1 MNPRSG
7 ALRSALLDELAL
19 EWRPMRYVVSSLV
32 LVLCAVGSTWGADPP
47 TLEELAAGIE
57 RVRSAPDGE
66 RIVVGHISRKL
77 DTSVDT
83 LRAQRA
89 RTTLAWSDLLIAN
102 LLCKGTKV
110 TVDTVAAELKSGMKW
125 EDIARRHNARL
136 DELIIE
142 VRQSQES
149 MEQRAEDRAPPRTQS
164 PASQGAPGG
173 APTSVVPVPSNSGSG
188 RRY

>member
-1 MNPRSG
+1 MTPMW
-7 ALRSALLDELAL
+7 SA
-19 EWRPMRYVVSSLV
+19 VSILV
-32 LVLCAVGSTWGADPP
+32 LVLCAIGPTWGADPP

-57 RVRSAPDGE
+57 KVRSGPDGE

-77 DTSVDT
+77 DMSVDSLRT
-83 LRAQRA
+83 QRAQ
-89 RTTLAWSDLLIAN
+89 TTLPWGDLLIAN
-102 LLCKGTKV
+102 LLSKNAKV
-110 TVDTVAAELKSGMKW
+110 SVDSVAAELKSGKTW

-136 DELIIE
+136 DELIHE

-164 PASQGAPGG
+164 PASQGSGG
-173 APTSVVPVPSNSGSG
+173 TAPTSIVPLPNSSGSGSG

>member
-1 MNPRSG
+1 M
-7 ALRSALLDELAL
+7 
-19 EWRPMRYVVSSLV
+19 
-32 LVLCAVGSTWGADPP
+32 LCAIGSTWGADPP

-57 RVRSAPDGE
+57 KVRSGPDGE

-77 DTSVDT
+77 DTSVDALRT
-83 LRAQRA
+83 QRAQ
-89 RTTLAWSDLLIAN
+89 TTLAWGDLLIAN
-102 LLCKGTKV
+102 LLSKNAKV
-110 TVDTVAAELKSGMKW
+110 SVDSVAAELKSGKTW

-136 DELIIE
+136 DELIND

-164 PASQGAPGG
+164 PASQGSGAT
-173 APTSVVPVPSNSGSG
+173 APTSIVPLPNSSGSGSG